1 MWLDVDRSRLIQ
13 ILNNLLS
20 NASKYSPE
28 NSGLQLK
35 VSVDV
40 EILTVEFIDSGLGIS
55 EDDLEGE
62 CSTRCSL
69 ETRQEQ
75 GTGIGLSVVKTLV
88 ELHKGQIDIKS
99 TLGHGTSVSFVR
111 PCVIEARY
119 PHLRPRQLTPWPEP
133 SSDHT
138 ATAVVVPGDCAEA
151 RP

>member
-1 MWLDVDRSRLIQ
+1 MWLNADRSRLIQ

-28 NSGLQLK
+28 NSGLQLN

-40 EILTVEFIDSGLGIS
+40 EILTVEFIDSGLDIS
-55 EDDLEGE
+55 EDDLGRVFDPFFR
-62 CSTRCSL
+62 SSSL

-99 TLGHGTSVSFVR
+99 TLGHGTSVSFVL
-111 PCVIEARY
+111 PCVIEAR
-119 PHLRPRQLTPWPEP
+119 
-133 SSDHT
+133 
-138 ATAVVVPGDCAEA
+138 
-151 RP
+151 